1 MRAYL
6 LMVKRLYTPLTVT
19 TKMKDIAIYGAGG
32 FGREV
37 ACMID
42 KINTTAEPT
51 WNLIGFIDDGKEPNS
66 PVSHFGKILGGL
78 ETLNNWPTPL
88 CVALCFGNPNTVK
101 KVRDKLSNPNL
112 EFPNLIDPSFSIA
125 DPETFSIGLG
135 NIIKG
140 DCHATTNV
148 KIGNFN
154 LLNGYVA
161 IGHDVTIGDF
171 NAIMPGARISGE
183 VKMGDQNLLGADCFI
198 KQLIKIGNNVT
209 VSPLSALL
217 TKPKDGMTYIGNP
230 AKIFKF

>member
-1 MRAYL
+1 MR
-6 LMVKRLYTPLTVT
+6 
-19 TKMKDIAIYGAGG
+19 DIAIYGAGG

-37 ACMID
+37 ACMIN
-42 KINTTAEPT
+42 KINNTAQPI
-51 WNLIGFIDDGKEPNS
+51 WKLIGFFDDGKEPDAA
-66 PVSHFGKILGGL
+66 VSHFGKVLGGL
-78 ETLNNWPTPL
+78 ETLNNWSSPL
-88 CVALCFGNPNTVK
+88 CVALCFGNPNTVRN
-101 KVRDKLSNPNL
+101 VRDRLTNPNL

-140 DCHATTNV
+140 DCHVTTNV

-161 IGHDVTIGDF
+161 IGHDVSIGDF

-183 VKMGDQNLLGADCFI
+183 VKIGNQNLLGADCFI
-198 KQLIKIGNNVT
+198 KQLIKIGSHVT
-209 VSPLSALL
+209 ISPLSALL